1 MPMVDRGI
9 RNEIDADYR
18 VKNCVGSDFAL
29 RDRAARFL
37 SLN

>member
-1 MPMVDRGI
+1 MVDCGI

-29 RDRAARFL
+29 RDGAARFL